1 MLVLR
6 KRSQLVLLAV
16 LLAFFVVLPM
26 YVGAEEATKFDFSI
40 GEAKEQLT
48 ETKEVHVT
56 NQDMNAALSITANG
70 QELYHKELPM
80 IKLTS
85 IEKVIVDD
93 QEFAII
99 GYRHDGSA
107 NGLYFEILKLN
118 ESTVETVYTS
128 DVYERAR
135 MEISE
140 NQITLEYPKYEEED
154 ARTEPSAIITE
165 EFSITDNKVVE
176 GKSEVEQL
184 EYATNSLQAE
194 GNAVNPSFSQIN
206 KILTEESLKA
216 NVSPEIVKA
225 IALQES
231 GWEQYW
237 GSVPKSI
244 QACENYDGTNVKLG
258 YDCIGIGIMQISN
271 QMYMKDGPEKDAY
284 IDRLKTD
291 IRFNIQ
297 EGIKI
302 LKDKWNYHKPNRYTG
317 ISIIPTI
324 NDNDPLVI
332 ENWYFA
338 VMAYNGMLPRNNP
351 LERPFSPYGA
361 YQEEVFELLNDY
373 TLIDINPFP
382 THKLDPY
389 TLENGQ
395 VRFKTTNFSV
405 SGPQHYSSQSL
416 VKGDTAY
423 TTAQTLNIRNAP
435 NGDVIGSLPKGSK
448 VTITGSYAGNNSR
461 YSQYVWLPIRTSTGK
476 NAWVSSSYLN
486 KQDYI
491 DVHRLEG
498 YSRYDTSVSI
508 ANHGWH
514 WNQPTSVV
522 IGRGDDPI
530 DALTGSVLASGL
542 DSPLMLTQTK
552 ELPLSVERELDRLN
566 PTGIIYILGGKNVI
580 SVNVENKLKRK
591 FGNNKVKRISGYS
604 RFDTASQVANEVDKQ
619 NNVSEIIVTT
629 GDSNSSDPLAIAP
642 YAGENNIP
650 ILLTGRSKGESLNP
664 AVKNFIQEKGIKK
677 VTIIGGNIAV
687 SKKAETELQR
697 LVGAANV
704 KRVFGKSRFDTNIA
718 IINTFYNSK
727 AIDKLLVS
735 QGMQTADA
743 LSASPFAAKLEAP
756 IVLTQA
762 NKLPAE
768 TNAWLNGKITT
779 RPNLYFLGGNVA
791 INEKVRNEIVKLVR

>member
-1 MLVLR
+1 MHAM
-6 KRSQLVLLAV
+6 KKQSQLVLLAAM
-16 LLAFFVVLPM
+16 LAIFVVLPM
-26 YVGAEEATKFDFSI
+26 HVGAEEATEFDFSI

-56 NQDMNAALSITANG
+56 NQDMNAELSITDNG
-70 QELYHKELPM
+70 QELYHKELSM
-80 IKLTS
+80 ITVTS
-85 IEKVIVDD
+85 IEKVNADG
-93 QEFAII
+93 QEYAII
-99 GYRHDGSA
+99 SYRHDGSA
-107 NGLYFEILKLN
+107 NGLYFEIVKLN
-118 ESTVETVYTS
+118 ESAVETVYTS
-128 DVYERAR
+128 EVYERAR
-135 MEISE
+135 LEIAE
-140 NQITLEYPKYEEED
+140 NKITLKYPKYEEDD
-154 ARTEPSAIITE
+154 ARTEPSAIITQ
-165 EFSITDNKVVE
+165 EFSITDNQVVE
-176 GKSEVEQL
+176 GKGKEEQVEF
-184 EYATNSLQAE
+184 ATNALQAE
-194 GNAVNPSFSQIN
+194 GTKKNPSFSEIN

-244 QACENYDGTNVKLG
+244 QACDNYDGTNVKLG
-258 YDCIGIGIMQISN
+258 YDCIGIGIMQISD
-271 QMYMKDGPEKDAY
+271 YRFMKDGPEKDAY

-302 LKDKWNYHKPNRYTG
+302 LNEKWGFHRSG
-317 ISIIPTI
+317 IIPTI

-382 THKLDPY
+382 THLLDPY

-395 VRFKTTNFSV
+395 LRFETLNFKV
-405 SGPQHYSSQSL
+405 TGPQHYSSQSL

-423 TTAQTLNIRNAP
+423 TTAQSLNIRNAP
-435 NGDVIGSLPKGSK
+435 NGDVIGSLSKGSK
-448 VTITGSYAGNNSR
+448 VTITGGYAGNNSK
-461 YSQYVWLPIRTSTGK
+461 YNQYVWLPIRTSNGQ

-486 KQDYI
+486 KNDYI

-514 WNQPTSVV
+514 WDQPTSVV

-542 DSPLMLTQTK
+542 DSPLILTKTK
-552 ELPLSVERELDRLN
+552 ELPASVERELNRLN
-566 PTGIIYILGGKNVI
+566 PTGIVYILGGENVI
-580 SVNVENKLKRK
+580 SEDVENKLKQK
-591 FGNNKVKRISGYS
+591 FGNNRVIRIAGYS
-604 RFDTASQVANEVDKQ
+604 RFETASKVAKEVDEHS
-619 NNVSEIIVTT
+619 NVSEVIVTT

-650 ILLTGRSKGESLNP
+650 ILLTGRSRGESLNKE
-664 AVKNFIQEKGIKK
+664 VRTFIQDNNIKK
-677 VTIIGGNIAV
+677 VTIIGGELAV
-687 SKKAETELQR
+687 SKSAEAELQR
-697 LVGAANV
+697 LVGSANV

-718 IINTFYNSK
+718 IINTFYDSK

-735 QGMQTADA
+735 QGMETADA

-768 TNAWLNGKITT
+768 TKAWLNGRIST

-791 INEKVRNEIVKLVR
+791 INENVRNEIVKLIR

>member
-1 MLVLR
+1 M
-6 KRSQLVLLAV
+6 
-16 LLAFFVVLPM
+16 
-26 YVGAEEATKFDFSI
+26 
-40 GEAKEQLT
+40 
-48 ETKEVHVT
+48 
-56 NQDMNAALSITANG
+56 
-70 QELYHKELPM
+70 
-80 IKLTS
+80 
-85 IEKVIVDD
+85 
-93 QEFAII
+93 
-99 GYRHDGSA
+99 
-107 NGLYFEILKLN
+107 
-118 ESTVETVYTS
+118 
-128 DVYERAR
+128 
-135 MEISE
+135 
-140 NQITLEYPKYEEED
+140 
-154 ARTEPSAIITE
+154 
-165 EFSITDNKVVE
+165 
-176 GKSEVEQL
+176 
-184 EYATNSLQAE
+184 
-194 GNAVNPSFSQIN
+194 
-206 KILTEESLKA
+206 
-216 NVSPEIVKA
+216 KA

-244 QACENYDGTNVKLG
+244 QACDNYDGTNVKLG
-258 YDCIGIGIMQISN
+258 YDCIGIGIMQISD
-271 QMYMKDGPEKDAY
+271 YRFMKDGPEKDAY

-302 LKDKWNYHKPNRYTG
+302 LNEKWGFHRSG
-317 ISIIPTI
+317 IIPTI

-382 THKLDPY
+382 THLLDPY

-395 VRFKTTNFSV
+395 LRFETLNFKV
-405 SGPQHYSSQSL
+405 TGPQHYSSQSL

-423 TTAQTLNIRNAP
+423 TTAQSLNIRNAP
-435 NGDVIGSLPKGSK
+435 NGDVIGSLSKGSK
-448 VTITGSYAGNNSR
+448 VTITGGYAGNNSK
-461 YSQYVWLPIRTSTGK
+461 YNQYVWLPIRTSNGQ

-486 KQDYI
+486 KNDYI

-514 WNQPTSVV
+514 WDQPTSVV

-542 DSPLMLTQTK
+542 DSPLILTKTK
-552 ELPLSVERELDRLN
+552 ELPASVERELNRLN
-566 PTGIIYILGGKNVI
+566 PTGIVYILGGENVI
-580 SVNVENKLKRK
+580 SEDVENKLKQK
-591 FGNNKVKRISGYS
+591 FGNNRVIRIAGYS
-604 RFDTASQVANEVDKQ
+604 RFETASKVAKEVDEHS
-619 NNVSEIIVTT
+619 NVSEVIVTT

-650 ILLTGRSKGESLNP
+650 ILLTGRSRGESLNKE
-664 AVKNFIQEKGIKK
+664 VRTFIQDNNIKK
-677 VTIIGGNIAV
+677 VTIIGGELAV
-687 SKKAETELQR
+687 SKSAEAELQR
-697 LVGAANV
+697 LVGSANV

-718 IINTFYNSK
+718 IINTFYDSK

-735 QGMQTADA
+735 QGMETADA

-768 TNAWLNGKITT
+768 TKAWLNGRIST

-791 INEKVRNEIVKLVR
+791 INENVRNEIVKLIR